1 MTDDLAL
8 HAAVLSHA
16 KIENS
21 LSVIRYLVGTMP
33 DSLEKRSISGHTP
46 LSLAFNRRE
55 VRIANLLIAAG
66 ADQTTRDAL
75 GRNILHLALC
85 DVLSS
90 ATDKASEIR
99 SLLELVDK
107 RVVRSL
113 LVERCHGGPG
123 GTTPLARWLWQCN
136 SNRWDT
142 AWYYG
147 RQDSRST
154 EILEAIL
161 AYSGGEDLIMM
172 DGSGQF
178 PLHQAVKTRVPII
191 VARMLAHD
199 PALLWRENAMGQTPL
214 ELAESLYIRHCTS
227 GNPDIRPR
235 YEPMQDL
242 EMEHFLARKDDHNRD
257 EDSGAE
263 IDDVV
268 RTWRIC
274 QASAATYPGKRKLI
288 SVSESREVAKRLTEQ
303 TKQEKNTDSNKEEE
317 DDGEDKN
324 EEFKDE
330 VSRWLG
336 I

>member
-1 MTDDLAL
+1 MTDNLAL

-21 LSVIRYLVGTMP
+21 LGVIRYLVGTMP

-55 VRIANLLIAAG
+55 VRMANLLIAAG
-66 ADQTTRDAL
+66 ADQTTRDAF

-85 DVLSS
+85 DVLFS

-99 SLLELVDK
+99 SLLELIDK

-113 LVERCHGGPG
+113 LLERCHGGSG
-123 GTTPLARWLWQCN
+123 GTTPLARWLWQPN
-136 SNRWDT
+136 SNRWGT
-142 AWYYG
+142 AWHYG
-147 RQDSRST
+147 RQNTRST

-161 AYSGGEDLIMM
+161 AFSGGEDLIMI
-172 DGSGQF
+172 DSSGQF
-178 PLHQAVKTRVPII
+178 PLHQAVKTRVPNI

-227 GNPDIRPR
+227 GNPDIKPQ
-235 YEPMQDL
+235 YKPMQDL
-242 EMEHFLARKDDHNRD
+242 EMEHFLARIDDHNRD
-257 EDSGAE
+257 KDDSGAE
-263 IDDVV
+263 INDVV

-274 QASAATYPGKRKLI
+274 QASAATHPGKRKLI
-288 SVSESREVAKRLTEQ
+288 SVSESREVAKRLLTEQ
-303 TKQEKNTDSNKEEE
+303 TKTTDSDREQDDDDEDRNK
-317 DDGEDKN
+317 
-324 EEFKDE
+324 EFKDE